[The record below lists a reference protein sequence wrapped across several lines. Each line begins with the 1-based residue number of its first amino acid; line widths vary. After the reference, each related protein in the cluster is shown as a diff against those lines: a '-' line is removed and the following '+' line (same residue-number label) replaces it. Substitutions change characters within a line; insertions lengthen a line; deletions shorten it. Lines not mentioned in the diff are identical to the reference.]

1 MDKRVEANARTQRL
15 IIKSLVRLM
24 NEKKFSDITVTDIVT
39 RAGVARAS
47 YYRNFS
53 SKEEVI
59 ARAGAIIIE
68 DFRQK
73 ASEAEMSI
81 LDAEIVL
88 RMFRYFRAY
97 RRTMLTLYKA
107 GFISMYQRLFEECL
121 ESMAGDMRYDDIYRY
136 AIPFYSGSVFA
147 VFLRWL
153 EEGMKE
159 TPEEMA
165 GLYHTMIMGS
175 IKALFAKEDPALDL
189 PMGA

>member
-15 IIKSLVRLM
+15 IIKALIRLM

-73 ASEAEMSI
+73 ASQTEMSI
-81 LDAEIVL
+81 LDSEIVL
-88 RMFRYFRAY
+88 RIFRYFRAY

-107 GFISMYQRLFEECL
+107 GFISMYQRLFDECL
-121 ESMAGDMRYDDIYRY
+121 ETMAGDMHYDDIHRY
-136 AIPFYSGSVFA
+136 GIPFYSGAVFA

-165 GLYHTMIMGS
+165 NLFHTMIMGA
-175 IKALFAKEDPALDL
+175 ITALIDQNKARLEA
-189 PMGA
+189 

>member
-15 IIKSLVRLM
+15 IIKALIRLM
-24 NEKKFSDITVTDIVT
+24 NEKQFSDITVTDIVT

-53 SKEEVI
+53 SKEEII
-59 ARAGAIIIE
+59 ARAGSIIIE

-88 RMFRYFRAY
+88 RVFRYFRAY

-107 GFISMYQRLFEECL
+107 GFISLYQRLFDECL
-121 ESMAGDMRYDDIYRY
+121 ETMAGDMRYDDIHRY
-136 AIPFYSGSVFA
+136 GIPFYSGAIFA

-165 GLYHTMIMGS
+165 ALFHIMIMGS
-175 IKALFAKEDPALDL
+175 IRALFKEDFASLE
-189 PMGA
+189 A